1 MRLYTFHVFGFWNDV
16 CVYVLFCFRNYAFFS
31 SNGGFGFQA
40 GVKESYG
47 ASVGEIY
54 FLVRSVFQKLPD
66 WAFQLSVFSMPEF
79 GWNLHPAGFFSEP
92 HMLRSDPPRQA
103 IKQEAGDMAYAVQLC
118 AAHI

>member
-1 MRLYTFHVFGFWNDV
+1 M

-66 WAFQLSVFSMPEF
+66 
-79 GWNLHPAGFFSEP
+79 
-92 HMLRSDPPRQA
+92 
-103 IKQEAGDMAYAVQLC
+103 
-118 AAHI
+118 

>member
-66 WAFQLSVFSMPEF
+66 
-79 GWNLHPAGFFSEP
+79 
-92 HMLRSDPPRQA
+92 
-103 IKQEAGDMAYAVQLC
+103 
-118 AAHI
+118 